1 MHQLGEIL
9 VERGLAP
16 ADAVAIA
23 AKQGEPHE
31 LFSTLM
37 RIGVISE
44 DALLDFLSDQFR
56 LPVLPLEGGP
66 SLEAVR
72 ETLATTDAP
81 IRWFIEHDLVL
92 WRDAEG
98 RMHAAG
104 PRAHEAPI
112 QEALEQWVAGG
123 YTLHLAKAIMV
134 DPILMALRGEHQRSR
149 HLDPRRLAELAE
161 EAPVIDFVN
170 SVLSEALSRSASDI
184 HFEPFEDKLIVR
196 MRVDGVLTQRRV
208 VSIDMFD
215 AVSSRLK
222 LLSGMN
228 IAERRLPQDGRQSI
242 NVVGQDVDLRVSSL
256 PTTWGES
263 IVLRLLGA
271 THRIPELSELGLTDD
286 QCSIILEAI
295 HQPHGLV
302 LITGPTGSGKTTTVY
317 RLLSELNDGVRKI
330 VTIEDPV
337 ELNLP
342 GVLQMGVRADI
353 ELDFAAGLR
362 SILRQDPDIIF
373 VGEIRDAETA
383 QTAVQAALTGH
394 LVISTVHTN
403 SALAAA
409 ARLND
414 LGVEPF
420 LLADVLRMVIGQR
433 LVRCVCTQCGAP
445 EPEADIE
452 QKAERLLPGPLRTG
466 DARWRHGIGCS
477 TCGRSGYQGRIGVF
491 EAARVTPALQHAIRN
506 REPETVLT
514 ALARE
519 DGFSSLLENALVTAR
534 KGQTTFVEALRVL
547 GGGA

>member
-37 RIGVISE
+37 RIGAISE

-66 SLEAVR
+66 NLEAVR
-72 ETLATTDAP
+72 EALATTDAP
-81 IRWFIEHDLVL
+81 IRWFIEHDLIL
-92 WRDAEG
+92 WRDADG

-104 PRAHEAPI
+104 PRVHEAPI

-123 YTLHLAKAIMV
+123 CTLHLAKAIMV

-149 HLDPRRLAELAE
+149 PLDPLRLAELAE

-242 NVVGQDVDLRVSSL
+242 NVAGQDVDLRVSSL

-271 THRIPELSELGLTDD
+271 THRIPELSELGLTND
-286 QCSIILEAI
+286 QRSIILEAI

-445 EPEADIE
+445 EPEVDIE
-452 QKAERLLPGPLRTG
+452 QRAERLLPAPLRTG

-477 TCGRSGYQGRIGVF
+477 ACGRSGYQGRTGVF

-506 REPETVLT
+506 HEPETVLT

-519 DGFSSLLENALVTAR
+519 DAFSSLLENALVKAR
-534 KGQTTFVEALRVL
+534 NGQTTFVEALRVL

>member
-23 AKQGEPHE
+23 GKQGEPHE

-37 RIGVISE
+37 RIGAISE

-66 SLEAVR
+66 GLETVR
-72 ETLATTDAP
+72 EALATTDAP
-81 IRWFIEHDLVL
+81 IRWFIEHDLIL
-92 WRDAEG
+92 WRDADG

-104 PRAHEAPI
+104 PRVHEAPI

-123 YTLHLAKAIMV
+123 CTLHLAKAIMV

-149 HLDPRRLAELAE
+149 PLDPRRLAELAE

-242 NVVGQDVDLRVSSL
+242 NVAGQDVDLRVSSL

-271 THRIPELSELGLTDD
+271 THRIPELSELGLTND
-286 QCSIILEAI
+286 QRSLILEAI

-433 LVRCVCTQCGAP
+433 LVRCVCTQCEAP
-445 EPEADIE
+445 EPEVDIE
-452 QKAERLLPGPLRTG
+452 QRAERLLPAPLRTG

-477 TCGRSGYQGRIGVF
+477 ACGRSGYQGRTGVF

-506 REPETVLT
+506 HEPETVLT

-519 DGFSSLLENALVTAR
+519 DAFSSLLENALVKAR
-534 KGQTTFVEALRVL
+534 NGQTTFVEALRVL